1 MNEER
6 AKDLIRQA
14 QAHMNGEAT
23 SQAIAAL
30 TTVDE
35 EHKMFLGNLYV
46 ASWQSSPANIGAP
59 WQATLTIHSTQAFH
73 AGWRQ
78 SVLPVHLPGQ
88 RWSGSRP
95 SNSRMKWCTP
105 ASIAAAVAMGLAK
118 MRSHSEKT
126 RFDVRPNDRR
136 CRFGDEGEEDLR
148 FLGALGQVAQVRE
161 EVEVVQ
167 LAAGPQSRG

>member
-59 WQATLTIHSTQAFH
+59 WQATLTIHSTQVQANFDTEEE
-73 AGWRQ
+73 AIVW
-78 SVLPVHLPGQ
+78 
-88 RWSGSRP
+88 
-95 SNSRMKWCTP
+95 
-105 ASIAAAVAMGLAK
+105 LAN
-118 MRSHSEKT
+118 R
-126 RFDVRPNDRR
+126 V
-136 CRFGDEGEEDLR
+136 
-148 FLGALGQVAQVRE
+148 GALMWAYQYATRNHA
-161 EVEVVQ
+161 EVVRSIPLTQ
-167 LAAGPQSRG
+167 PTQ